1 MNLGIT
7 IARKGSTFKVIA
19 TPDVPFSEQ
28 RRNFRKL
35 RVELVGEADEVQLW
49 SSSQGRVKR
58 KLLGAA
64 QVETEAKAAGSST
77 EGNATPVA
85 AEKKPVTAPKAD
97 PLAKARAA
105 AAAKKAKG
113 ANPLE

>member
-7 IARKGSTFKVIA
+7 IARKGNTFKVIT

-58 KLLGAA
+58 KVLGAA
-64 QVETEAKAAGSST
+64 RVEAEAKAADSST
-77 EGNATPVA
+77 EGTAAPV
-85 AEKKPVTAPKAD
+85 EKKSVPAPKVDA
-97 PLAKARAA
+97 LAKARAA
-105 AAAKKAKG
+105 KKSTKG
-113 ANPLE
+113 ASANPLE